1 MVRAPGAAQACGLL
15 MGARRSRL
23 RVAEECGPPL
33 RVRSRSGGMN
43 PLHKR
48 LFVRLSGAV
57 LLLLMLSPVTAPFAT
72 CDLADLL
79 AGTSSDGGAVLQS
92 KPLQDGAALIQMRT
106 VSPEERGVVR
116 ATIVRGDT
124 GSVTPSAVLRIPLRI

>member
-1 MVRAPGAAQACGLL
+1 
-15 MGARRSRL
+15 
-23 RVAEECGPPL
+23 
-33 RVRSRSGGMN
+33 MN